1 MNYTTEQLQ
10 KIEECATL
18 YMRISDIAYFIG
30 VNPQVLRA
38 DIALKN
44 SDAHVSYN
52 KGKVTSIKALREQEM
67 TLAKVGSPLAIQN
80 CRDNL
85 IDMEEDE

>member
-10 KIEECATL
+10 EIEQCAAL

-30 VNPQVLRA
+30 VTPHVLRA
-38 DIALKN
+38 DISQKG
-44 SDAHVSYN
+44 SEPHMRYH
-52 KGKVTSIKALREQEM
+52 KGKTTSLKALREQEM
-67 TLAKVGSPLAIQN
+67 TLAKIGSPLAIQN